1 MQSNTIHE
9 RVQQAAHGFT
19 LESYKVF
26 KDIGKI
32 LLTFNLGYDSRG
44 EMMQAEKLVDL
55 EDTCHTKAKRSRNLG
70 TSGTTK
76 PTPNA
81 TGQNRR

>member
-19 LESYKVF
+19 IESYQVF

-44 EMMQAEKLVDL
+44 EMMQAEKLVEL
-55 EDTCHTKAKRSRNLG
+55 EEQCHTKAKRSRNLG
-70 TSGTTK
+70 TSGTTE

-81 TGQNRR
+81 TRQNRR

>member
-55 EDTCHTKAKRSRNLG
+55 EEQYELFNETV
-70 TSGTTK
+70 
-76 PTPNA
+76 
-81 TGQNRR
+81 

>member
-9 RVQQAAHGFT
+9 RVQRAAHGFT

-44 EMMQAEKLVDL
+44 EMMQAEKLVEL
-55 EDTCHTKAKRSRNLG
+55 EEQCHTKTKRSRNLG
-70 TSGTTK
+70 TSGTTG
-76 PTPNA
+76 PTQNA

>member
-9 RVQQAAHGFT
+9 RVQRAAHGFT
-19 LESYKVF
+19 IESYQVF

-44 EMMQAEKLVDL
+44 EMMQAEKLVEL
-55 EDTCHTKAKRSRNLG
+55 EEQCHTKTKRSRNLG
-70 TSGTTK
+70 TNTTTK

-81 TGQNRR
+81 TRQNRR

>member
-9 RVQQAAHGFT
+9 RVKQAARGFT
-19 LESYKVF
+19 LESYTIF
-26 KDIGKI
+26 EGIGKI

-55 EDTCHTKAKRSRNLG
+55 EETCSI
-70 TSGTTK
+70 
-76 PTPNA
+76 
-81 TGQNRR
+81 